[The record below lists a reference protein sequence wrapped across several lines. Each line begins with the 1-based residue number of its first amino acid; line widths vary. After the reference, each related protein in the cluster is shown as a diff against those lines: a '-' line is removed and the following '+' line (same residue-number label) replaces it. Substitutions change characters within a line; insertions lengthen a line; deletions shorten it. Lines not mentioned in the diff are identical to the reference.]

1 MSDQVLASTLLD
13 KARQID
19 NILEEVEDLL
29 RNSPH
34 WNQHEVQANALP
46 NLIRA
51 SNGLSTLAELLTE
64 ESPRA

>member
-1 MSDQVLASTLLD
+1 MSDQVLASILLE
-13 KARQID
+13 KAHQID

-29 RNSPH
+29 RNSPP
-34 WNQHEVQANALP
+34 WNQHEAQADTLP

-64 ESPRA
+64 ESPNA

>member
-1 MSDQVLASTLLD
+1 MVDKELADILLE

-34 WNQHEVQANALP
+34 WNQHAAQADTLP

-51 SNGLSTLAELLTE
+51 SNGLSTLAEILTE
-64 ESPRA
+64 ESTNA